1 MWKSRFYFPGAK
13 VPLIICVM
21 KHHGKKYN
29 AAKKLVEK
37 PLYELSEAVA
47 LLKKTSTTKFDAS
60 CEVHMKLGL
69 DPKQADQLLRGT
81 VVMPNGTGKKVRV
94 IAFVLDSQVNAAKAA
109 GAIEAGADELID
121 KVAKGWLDFDVAV
134 ATPEIMKSMG
144 KVAKTL
150 GQKGLMPNPK
160 AGTVTTD
167 VSKTIG
173 EIIKGKVEFRM
184 DKLANVHN
192 VFGKV
197 SFSEAHLEEN
207 LKAFIRA
214 ILAAKPSGAK
224 GIFMQSITIASTMGP
239 GIGVDVS
246 KATTGLGA

>member
-1 MWKSRFYFPGAK
+1 
-13 VPLIICVM
+13 M
-21 KHHGKKYN
+21 KTHGKKYN
-29 AAKKLVEK
+29 EVKKLVDK
-37 PLYELSEAVA
+37 PTYTLTEAVK
-47 LLKKTSTTKFDAS
+47 LLKKTSPTKFDAS

-94 IAFVLDSQVNAAKAA
+94 IAFVQEANQSVAKAA
-109 GAIEAGADELID
+109 GATEAGADELVEKIT
-121 KVAKGWLDFDVAV
+121 KGWLDFDVAV
-134 ATPEIMKSMG
+134 ATPDMMKSLG

-167 VSKTIG
+167 VAKTIG

-192 VFGKV
+192 IFGKV
-197 SFSEAHLEEN
+197 SFSEPHLEEN
-207 LKAFIRA
+207 LKTFIKA
-214 ILAAKPSGAK
+214 INVAKPSGAK
-224 GIFMQSITIASTMGP
+224 GIFIQSITITTTMGP
-239 GIGVDVS
+239 GIRLDTNEAIAAAGV
-246 KATTGLGA
+246 